1 MRKDGFRLTR
11 IDRYI
16 IRKFLGTYIFTILL
30 VIAITVVFDFNE
42 KIDHFIGPNA
52 TATIHGIIFDYY
64 LNWIMPISTVLL
76 VL

>member
-42 KIDHFIGPNA
+42 KIDYFIGPKSMA
-52 TATIHGIIFDYY
+52 TMHGIIFNYY
-64 LNWIMPISTVLL
+64 VLKIGRASCRER
-76 VL
+76 V